1 MTNTLTS
8 NRNPESE
15 TRGQME
21 LGLGNSQPALRAS
34 RHTRRS
40 SRGAWWF
47 AHMRQIVDR
56 AMDWPAAAPRPEQI
70 WLPGSTRQVR
80 V

>member
-1 MTNTLTS
+1 MTDQQL
-8 NRNPESE
+8 
-15 TRGQME
+15 E
-21 LGLGNSQPALRAS
+21 LGFGAIKTNGRAS
-34 RHTRRS
+34 GRERRI
-40 SRGAWWF
+40 SRGTWWF

-56 AMDWPAAAPRPEQI
+56 AMDWPAAGEPRPEQI